1 MKKIILVLLLI
12 SIVFAAFLFLSVK
25 NKGDLS
31 NKVCFKNNCFN
42 VELANNKD
50 ERLKGLMYKKSL
62 SEKQGMLFIFEK
74 EDIHPF
80 WMKNTFVCLDIIWID
95 KDKKVVF
102 ISKNNKPCREN
113 FCQSIIPDKRAK
125 YVLEIKG
132 GLADKIG
139 LRKGDY
145 LKMSINDK

>member
-1 MKKIILVLLLI
+1 MKKFFLIFISIFIILFVIFLLMT
-12 SIVFAAFLFLSVK
+12 AG
-25 NKGDLS
+25 KGS
-31 NKVCFKNNCFN
+31 FKNKVCFKNNCFN

-62 SEKQGMLFIFEK
+62 SERQGMLFIFEK
-74 EDIHPF
+74 EGIHPF

-95 KDKKVVF
+95 KDRKVVF
-102 ISKNNKPCREN
+102 ISKNNKPCEGN
-113 FCQSIIPDKRAK
+113 FCPVIKPDKKAK
-125 YVLEIKG
+125 YVLEVKG